1 MLWLILIG
9 FGVIF
14 TPIWLAWALLGT
26 FLRRPRIRLHGAK
39 QKGRDG
45 AQILV
50 CEVINDPIYFGPL
63 TMLGVKRAGFDE
75 VSSLF
80 SIASATTQEPIVS
93 GSLAA
98 WHDRGEN
105 HSYTAPLP
113 ASAFGLS
120 FPVAVM
126 EAGGFASAI
135 NEATHVPVLLVPDTY
150 ECTVYVHADELYSKI
165 HKHHFVVGVE
175 DDCFQWADG
184 DWKRFSTPPLR
195 RLGNKLLKPRTPS
208 ATPVHTRQ

>member
-126 EAGGFASAI
+126 EAGGFAAI

-165 HKHHFVVGVE
+165 HKHHLWSAWKTTAFNGRTGIGKGLALHPY
-175 DDCFQWADG
+175 AD
-184 DWKRFSTPPLR
+184 
-195 RLGNKLLKPRTPS
+195 S
-208 ATPVHTRQ
+208 AISS